1 MSTYAELL
9 ITNNELKEAI
19 VSVEAYRHRLA
30 RYQDLLDG
38 RDVASEDLSKAMSF
52 ALESIDPAF
61 SIKEGGIIT
70 LRALKDA
77 LVRAAKAA
85 RDIVRMVIE
94 TLTAFYV
101 KFTGSISHVRKTQQK
116 LSRRLAK
123 LGNRTTNTRLTVSGL
138 QRLSINGEF
147 IGDRPDNLL
156 DIKEVTNYILMTYPK
171 MTSNIARNIS
181 RQALNILD
189 NQGEDTT
196 TEIID
201 ELLQSFA
208 DIVRRDFKA
217 PPGDEPLKKGETTST
232 GTHRSYI
239 LPANRAFVYTDADHI
254 ATSVTNKQSALE
266 MVRNTF
272 TMEFT
277 ELQINA
283 IDSTERD
290 IEVPSVTTLSDIVTG
305 IANILTI
312 AERAKQ
318 GEVEYK
324 TVKVVVDDSIRQLA
338 ERSELLGRANGEAIN
353 MLAEISRKLAE
364 PVGNYT
370 HWLAVTLKVW
380 LTFVSHC
387 ITHYENEG
395 I

>member
-181 RQALNILD
+181 RQALKI
-189 NQGEDTT
+189 
-196 TEIID
+196 
-201 ELLQSFA
+201 
-208 DIVRRDFKA
+208 
-217 PPGDEPLKKGETTST
+217 
-232 GTHRSYI
+232 
-239 LPANRAFVYTDADHI
+239 
-254 ATSVTNKQSALE
+254 
-266 MVRNTF
+266 
-272 TMEFT
+272 
-277 ELQINA
+277 
-283 IDSTERD
+283 
-290 IEVPSVTTLSDIVTG
+290 
-305 IANILTI
+305 
-312 AERAKQ
+312 
-318 GEVEYK
+318 
-324 TVKVVVDDSIRQLA
+324 
-338 ERSELLGRANGEAIN
+338 GRAH
-353 MLAEISRKLAE
+353 
-364 PVGNYT
+364 V
-370 HWLAVTLKVW
+370 
-380 LTFVSHC
+380 
-387 ITHYENEG
+387 
-395 I
+395 